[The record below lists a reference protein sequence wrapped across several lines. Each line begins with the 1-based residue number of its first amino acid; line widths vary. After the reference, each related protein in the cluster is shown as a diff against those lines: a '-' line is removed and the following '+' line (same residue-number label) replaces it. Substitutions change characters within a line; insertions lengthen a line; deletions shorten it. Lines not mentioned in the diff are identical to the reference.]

1 MGLRDETGTPRAS
14 VGHCGRGSG
23 GGRCM
28 DMSHG
33 GDSLHGVTSPCV
45 GACQAGTRE
54 VGQQVSGGTQLGGRQ
69 TSWCQ
74 GYHIRMGAVR
84 RAAACAWCVE
94 RLVGCRKAL
103 HNIKNALT
111 ARFFA
116 HVHVHTWTEH
126 NTTRPTVHTTQ
137 PHGSAVRKAALW
149 GGVVSCRVCLH
160 AHGSRDRASSPRH
173 AVRLSVGCVRLRR
186 CVAVVSDTATLLRR
200 DDDVQ

>member
-1 MGLRDETGTPRAS
+1 MGLGLRDETGTPRAS
-14 VGHCGRGSG
+14 IGHCGRGSG

-103 HNIKNALT
+103 HNIKNALYS
-111 ARFFA
+111 AFFRA
-116 HVHVHTWTEH
+116 CSCSYLDGAQH
-126 NTTRPTVHTTQ
+126 NTTHSSYDTATRQRSKEGGLV
-137 PHGSAVRKAALW
+137 GW
-149 GGVVSCRVCLH
+149 GGVMSCLSACAWQPR
-160 AHGSRDRASSPRH
+160 SR
-173 AVRLSVGCVRLRR
+173 
-186 CVAVVSDTATLLRR
+186 
-200 DDDVQ
+200 Q

>member
-14 VGHCGRGSG
+14 IGHCGRGSG

-116 HVHVHTWTEH
+116 HVHVHTWTERKH
-126 NTTRPTVHTTQ
+126 NTTHIPCNTATQ
-137 PHGSAVRKAALW
+137 QRSKEGGLVGW
-149 GGVVSCRVCLH
+149 GGGVSC
-160 AHGSRDRASSPRH
+160 
-173 AVRLSVGCVRLRR
+173 LSCMR
-186 CVAVVSDTATLLRR
+186 TAAEIAPAARGTAA
-200 DDDVQ
+200 